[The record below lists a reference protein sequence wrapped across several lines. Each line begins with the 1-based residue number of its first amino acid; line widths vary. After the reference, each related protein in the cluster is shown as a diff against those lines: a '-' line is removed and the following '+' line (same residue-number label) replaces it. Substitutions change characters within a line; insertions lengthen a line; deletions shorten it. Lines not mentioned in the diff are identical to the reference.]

1 MSDSFLG
8 KEQEVLVESERLLAE
23 SPELLD
29 SSAYS
34 KLTTDYARLLKNFS
48 RIIRISDRN
57 ERRLQSVSDELEIEK
72 QKFEG
77 IAGQLSRYLP
87 RQIYDSIFSGNQS
100 IEIKTQRKLL
110 TVFFSDIQGFTHISS
125 VIQPEVLTH
134 YINAYFTE
142 MSDIAAKYGGT
153 IDKYIGDAMMVFFGD
168 PNSRGPQEDA
178 LACVRMAYEMQ
189 QRLSE
194 LHIQWQREGLQHPF
208 ITRIGINTGYCNVGN
223 FGSHSRMAYTI
234 LGGEVNLAARI
245 ESKCEPGGVLISH
258 ETYAQVK
265 DFVEVSERDLLELKG
280 IAEPVKTYAIVKVSD
295 TNRSHKSD
303 LRLDLKGLDKMVI
316 KPANLSMPDRLSLVA
331 RLRDMAN
338 TLEGIESHD

>member
-1 MSDSFLG
+1 VSDSFLG

-23 SPELLD
+23 NPELID
-29 SSAYS
+29 TAAYS
-34 KLTTDYARLLKNFS
+34 KLTTDYGRLLKNFS

>member
-8 KEQEVLVESERLLAE
+8 KEQEVLAECAKLLAE
-23 SPELLD
+23 SPELVNPET
-29 SSAYS
+29 YG
-34 KLTTDYARLLKNFS
+34 KLTADYGRLLKNFS

-57 ERRLQSVSDELEIEK
+57 ELRLQAVSDELEIEK

-142 MSDIAAKYGGT
+142 MSNIAAKYGGT

-168 PNSRGPQEDA
+168 PDSRGPEEDA

-258 ETYAQVK
+258 ETYARVK

-331 RLRDMAN
+331 RLRDIAN
-338 TLEGIESHD
+338 TLEGIEPHD

>member
-1 MSDSFLG
+1 VSDSFLG
-8 KEQEVLVESERLLAE
+8 KEQEVLAECVKLLAE
-23 SPELLD
+23 SPELVNPET
-29 SSAYS
+29 YG
-34 KLTTDYARLLKNFS
+34 KLTADYGRLLKNFS

-57 ERRLQSVSDELEIEK
+57 ELRLQAVSDELEIEK

-77 IAGQLSRYLP
+77 IARQLSRYLP

-168 PNSRGPQEDA
+168 PDSRGPEEDA

-258 ETYAQVK
+258 ETYARVK

-331 RLRDMAN
+331 RLRDIAN